1 MIKEPTKEQ
10 KDIIECEGNIVVT
23 AKPGSGKTYTV
34 VEKIAAVVPSLP
46 DYKGI
51 IAISFT
57 NKASD
62 ELKKRCRQRGVEPK
76 QSFFGTIDKFYISQI
91 IIPFASHL
99 TYTTP
104 EYEVV
109 NNLSGDPKY
118 AELIGL
124 KESLTEARKNLL
136 LMMLKEGKIF
146 LEISGETA
154 LYILENVPGALKY
167 IKARY
172 SHIFIDEYQDCG
184 EIQHKIFLLLIANGL
199 VGIAVGDTNQ
209 AIYGFSNRFPRYLIS
224 LIGQNDFK
232 HFELNKNHRCHPSIS
247 EYSLCLYGASNS
259 IPQDKR
265 MFWVQIDGNE
275 AAIAQRIDQN
285 LEKIKLKFGVE
296 HNNQVAILCR
306 NNGTIQMLDSVLKT
320 AHKTFV
326 DTLLDRD
333 NSDWGRFFRD
343 ILFAYFDDTVYA
355 VDYAERL
362 FSQDLDPRKYHKALS
377 LCNAIFSCSPDNIAS
392 AEPDIIKL
400 AKLFYPKKE
409 SKSVVT
415 SLDQILND
423 AALLKS
429 YSPASDN
436 EVNLMTLH
444 KSKGLEFNIV
454 FHMDLYK
461 WIFPNEYGDAD
472 AQMQDLNLHY
482 VGVTRAIDACYLM
495 NGTKRYSKKQN
506 DFISTAPSP
515 FLSKPGMTERRH
527 NVRWS

>member
-10 KDIIECEGNIVVT
+10 KDIIEYEGNIVVT

-34 VEKIAAVVPSLP
+34 VEKIAAVVPPLP
-46 DYKGI
+46 NYKGI

-124 KESLTEARKNLL
+124 KEPLTEVQKSLL
-136 LMMLKEGKIF
+136 LTMLKEGKIF

-232 HFELNKNHRCHPSIS
+232 HFELSKNYRCHPSIS
-247 EYSLCLYGASNS
+247 EYSLCLYGASKS
-259 IPQDKR
+259 IHEDKR
-265 MFWVQIDGNE
+265 VFFVQIVGNE
-275 AAIAQRIDQN
+275 ASIAQRIDQN
-285 LEKIKLKFGVE
+285 LEKIKLK
-296 HNNQVAILCR
+296 
-306 NNGTIQMLDSVLKT
+306 
-320 AHKTFV
+320 
-326 DTLLDRD
+326 
-333 NSDWGRFFRD
+333 
-343 ILFAYFDDTVYA
+343 
-355 VDYAERL
+355 
-362 FSQDLDPRKYHKALS
+362 
-377 LCNAIFSCSPDNIAS
+377 
-392 AEPDIIKL
+392 
-400 AKLFYPKKE
+400 
-409 SKSVVT
+409 
-415 SLDQILND
+415 
-423 AALLKS
+423 
-429 YSPASDN
+429 
-436 EVNLMTLH
+436 
-444 KSKGLEFNIV
+444 
-454 FHMDLYK
+454 
-461 WIFPNEYGDAD
+461 
-472 AQMQDLNLHY
+472 
-482 VGVTRAIDACYLM
+482 
-495 NGTKRYSKKQN
+495 
-506 DFISTAPSP
+506 
-515 FLSKPGMTERRH
+515 
-527 NVRWS
+527 